1 MANAVAGCTM
11 IHGSKSQAASEP
23 ELEKKPDVWRL
34 VGSWRSSGIL
44 KVKVKV
50 WWEWKFVVSRKSSS
64 KKGRKNYKFA
74 KATLVLGARRQGQQ
88 KEGWEE
94 RTSFGL
100 DLISTRSQG
109 RLYRRTKR
117 STCVPPWCFPTMQ
130 LVCLGFVISLLL
142 LILEFCY
149 FKFMEK
155 KEAIKEPE
163 KEK

>member
-100 DLISTRSQG
+100 DLISTRSRG

-117 STCVPPWCFPTMQ
+117 STCVPPCCFPTMQ
-130 LVCLGFVISLLL
+130 VVCLGFPQFSPFER
-142 LILEFCY
+142 IL
-149 FKFMEK
+149 
-155 KEAIKEPE
+155 
-163 KEK
+163 